1 MSNLN
6 HFHPFSIHFPIALI
20 ITGFAI
26 LSIYMLM
33 KKQQQ
38 LFNTAFFLIV
48 AALAGM
54 GIAYISGEYFTPDL
68 NGKLHQAKELHEF
81 YAKLSSFITLGAV
94 VFWIVLHK
102 RKPTL
107 ALWVFYIAILTATIF
122 ILYTGY
128 LGGSLVYD
136 QMIPQELLQ

>member
-1 MSNLN
+1 MENLH
-6 HFHPFSIHFPIALI
+6 HFHPFTVHFPIALS

-26 LSIYMLM
+26 LTIYMILR
-33 KKQQQ
+33 KQQQ
-38 LFNTAFFLIV
+38 LFNTGLFLIV

-54 GIAYISGEYFTPDL
+54 GFAYISGEYFTPEL
-68 NGKLHQAKELHEF
+68 SGEMHETKELHEF
-81 YAKLSSFITLGAV
+81 YSKLCSFITLGGL
-94 VFWIVLHK
+94 VFWIILKK

-107 ALWVFYIAILTATIF
+107 ALWVFYIAVLAGTI
-122 ILYTGY
+122 IVLYTGY

>member
-1 MSNLN
+1 MSTVH
-6 HFHPFSIHFPIALI
+6 HFHPFTVHFPIALT
-20 ITGFAI
+20 ITGFAV
-26 LSIYMLM
+26 LSIYVLF

-38 LFNTAFFLIV
+38 LFNVGLFLIV

-54 GIAYISGEYFTPDL
+54 GMAYISGEYFTPEL
-68 NGKLHQAKELHEF
+68 SGEMHETKELHEF
-81 YAKLSSFITLGAV
+81 YAKLVSFITLGGV
-94 VFWIVLHK
+94 VFWLLFRN

-107 ALWVFYIAILTATIF
+107 ALWIFYISVLAATGL

-136 QMIPQELLQ
+136 QMIPQELLR

>member
-26 LSIYMLM
+26 LSIYMLI

-38 LFNTAFFLIV
+38 IFNVGLFLVV

-54 GIAYISGEYFTPDL
+54 GIAYISGEYFTAEFS
-68 NGKLHQAKELHEF
+68 GELHELKEVHEF
-81 YAKLSSFITLGAV
+81 YAKLSLFITLGGVA
-94 VFWIVLHK
+94 FWIIFRK
-102 RKPTL
+102 KKPTL
-107 ALWVFYIAILTATIF
+107 ALWVFYIAVCAATVF

-136 QMIPQELLQ
+136 KMIPRELLR